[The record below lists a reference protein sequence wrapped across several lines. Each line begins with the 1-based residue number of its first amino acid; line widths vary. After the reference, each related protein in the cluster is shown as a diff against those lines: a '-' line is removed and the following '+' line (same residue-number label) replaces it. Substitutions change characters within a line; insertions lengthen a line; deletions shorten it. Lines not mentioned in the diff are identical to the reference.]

1 MTRREVLGL
10 AAAAFVMA
18 PSSGPRWGAVT
29 LERHRVLAYQGVHI
43 HVFYDG
49 VDVTKRC
56 QFADDTG
63 AGVAHLLT
71 LGPKGKPYLDRST
84 GAVAR
89 DIVYGI
95 TMRAGDPL

>member
-29 LERHRVLAYQGVHI
+29 LERHRVLANRGVHL

-49 VDVTKRC
+49 VDVTRRC

-63 AGVAHLLT
+63 AGTAHLLT
-71 LGPKGKPYLDRST
+71 LGPNGKPYIDRLS
-84 GAVAR
+84 GGVAR
-89 DIVYGI
+89 DIVHGI
-95 TMRAGDPL
+95 TIRVGEPL